1 MNRKQHT
8 PEGVRDIYGR
18 ECKEKLQI
26 QERLLEN
33 LHAYGYQDIQPP
45 TYEYM
50 DVFHEEVGTTSG
62 QELHKFIDR
71 EGNILAL
78 RPDMTPSI
86 ARVVATHFA
95 EEEVPVRLCY
105 LGNTFINHLSYQGR
119 LKENTQLGAELI
131 GDASFTADAEMIAMV
146 GSGLQKVG
154 LQEFQISIGHVD
166 FIQSLLHSTG
176 LEKEVLLEIRQLIGN
191 RNFFGVAEVLRKYHV
206 TDQIRE
212 AFAGLSELTG
222 GVEILE
228 RAYSLAPTV
237 QAQEAVERLRKIYE
251 VLTQYD
257 VQRFITFDLSMSGT
271 YGYYS
276 GIIFRA
282 YTYGTGDAIVRGG
295 RYDQLLEKFGKKL
308 PSIGFAIYINELLS
322 ALHGQKIHVRI
333 PSVIL
338 LVYVAE
344 DLPKAIALA
353 TEMRSKGE
361 AVQLLEQKAGMKR
374 EVFEAYGKRVYAKE
388 IIYLKQRSSHHTRS

>member
-26 QERLLEN
+26 QERLLET

-50 DVFHEEVGTTSG
+50 DVFHEEVGTTAG

-105 LGNTFINHLSYQGR
+105 LGNTFINHVSYQGR

-131 GDASFTADAEMIAMV
+131 GDASLSADAEMIAMV
-146 GSGLQKVG
+146 GSGLQQIG

-166 FIQSLLHSTG
+166 FIQSLLDATG
-176 LEKEVLLEIRQLIGN
+176 LGKEALLEIRQLIGN
-191 RNFFGVAEVLRKYHV
+191 RNFYGVTEVLRKYQV
-206 TDQIRE
+206 ADSICE

-228 RAYSLAPTV
+228 RASALAPTN
-237 QAQEAVERLRKIYE
+237 QAKEAIKRLCEIYK
-251 VLTQYD
+251 VLTQYGI
-257 VQRFITFDLSMSGT
+257 QRFITFDLSMSGT

-295 RYDQLLEKFGKKL
+295 RYDHLLEKFGKKL

-322 ALHGQKIHVRI
+322 ALRGQKIQVKI
-333 PSVIL
+333 PAVTL
-338 LVYVAE
+338 LVYEAE
-344 DLPKAIALA
+344 DLLEAIAFVK
-353 TEMRSKGE
+353 EMRSRGE
-361 AVQLLEQKAGMKR
+361 AVQLLEFKPEMKE
-374 EVFEAYGKRVYAKE
+374 EVFEAYGKRIHAGEVQ
-388 IIYLKQRSSHHTRS
+388 YLANLRTKSF